1 MKRTDYSKIADK
13 YDGNRIRQDL
23 QSDETLLKFIKAS
36 KNQDFNILDLGC
48 GTGNY
53 LKVHVEL
60 FKSYNI
66 NWYGLDLSED
76 MLRIAKEKVP
86 EVKFYNGSAS
96 VLPYIND
103 QFDYIVNNFA
113 FHHFNEK
120 LKVLQEVTRCLRSE
134 GVLRLK
140 DIDPYKMPGWWVYKY
155 FPSTYQ
161 IDTDRF
167 WETDRIL
174 AVLKDLGFEVEIDV
188 EYNVFQTEVEQII
201 QDAENRDISE
211 LTLITEEEY
220 IKGLETLK
228 TMLTEK
234 GTKTIT
240 DELALITI
248 TGKNQ

>member
-1 MKRTDYSKIADK
+1 MKITDYSKIADK

-23 QSDETLLKFIKAS
+23 KTDETLLKFLKDS

-53 LKVHVEL
+53 LKVHTEL
-60 FKSYNI
+60 LKSYNI

-76 MLRIAKEKVP
+76 MLRVAKQKVP

-103 QFDYIVNNFA
+103 KFDYIVNNFA
-113 FHHFNEK
+113 FHHFDKK
-120 LKVLQEVTRCLRSE
+120 LKALKEVTRCLKSN
-134 GVLRLK
+134 GVFRLK

-167 WETDRIL
+167 WESNRIL
-174 AVLKDLGFEVEIDV
+174 TILKDLGFKVEINV
-188 EYNVFQTEVEQII
+188 EQNECETELEQII
-201 QDAENRDISE
+201 QDTENRDISE

-228 TMLTEK
+228 IILKEK

-240 DELALITI
+240 DELALVTI
-248 TGKNQ
+248 TGKK